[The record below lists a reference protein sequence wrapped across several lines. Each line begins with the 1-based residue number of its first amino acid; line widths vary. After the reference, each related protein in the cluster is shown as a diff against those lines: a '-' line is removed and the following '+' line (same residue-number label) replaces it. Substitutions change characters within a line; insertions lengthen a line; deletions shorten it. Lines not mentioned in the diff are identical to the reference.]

1 MFTACSIEEGGE
13 RLHFTSSRFGAHTE
27 TAWFLRRQGD
37 FLSPPLT
44 AAEIADPET
53 LHLHFADGYSVKL
66 NEADLDPQGPPEK
79 IIRNIGQLLRHDAQG
94 RFFVEENAEI
104 WIRAGRILD
113 AGKREDVRARRGS
126 APANAQILDAQGSVV
141 SAGLVDPH
149 THPVFAGERS
159 REFAMRKAGATYAE
173 IQAAGGGILSTMR
186 ATRAA
191 SEEELF
197 TSAATRLRR
206 MASFGA
212 TSVEGKTGYALD
224 AEGEMRML
232 RVLRRL
238 GARCAVDVS
247 PTLLAAHIV
256 PPEYAH
262 DRAAWVDCI
271 VRDLIPQ
278 SAGLAT
284 AVDVFCE
291 HNAFTLEETVRII
304 EAARTAG
311 LHARAHAGQFSS
323 LGAVAAAARLGAL
336 SVDHL
341 ECVSDAEFAAL
352 EESRAT
358 VAVLLPGAALS
369 LGLAPPSGRAFLD
382 RGIPVAVGTD
392 CNPGTSM
399 TENLPLCGTLAC
411 MQMGLTVEETWS
423 ALTLH
428 AARAAG
434 FPDRGDIRPGAPAD
448 LVIWNFFHYGVLAYH
463 FGVSH
468 VRTLLRRGIEVQ
480 LATG

>member
-1 MFTACSIEEGGE
+1 MFMELAIEEGGE
-13 RLHFTSSRFGAHTE
+13 RLRFTSSRFGSCTE
-27 TAWFLRRQGD
+27 TAWFLHGRGE
-37 FLSPPLT
+37 FLAPP
-44 AAEIADPET
+44 IIDADLPDSET
-53 LHLHFADGYSVKL
+53 LLIRFADGHTATL
-66 NEADLDPQGPPEK
+66 HENDLDPQGPADR
-79 IIRNIGQLLRHDAQG
+79 IIRNIGQLVRHDEQG
-94 RFFVEENAEI
+94 RFRVEEDAEI

-113 AGKREDVRARRGS
+113 AGPRRDILARRGL
-126 APANAQILDAQGSVV
+126 APAETPVLDARGAVV

-191 SEEELF
+191 SIDELL
-197 TSAATRLRR
+197 AGAVMRLHR
-206 MASFGA
+206 MASFGV

-232 RVLRRL
+232 RVLRSL
-238 GARCAVDVS
+238 SSRCAVDVS

-256 PPEYAH
+256 PPEYAAN
-262 DRAAWVDCI
+262 RTAWVDCI
-271 VRDLIPQ
+271 VQDLIPQ
-278 SAGLAT
+278 SAKTAV

-291 HNAFTLEETVRII
+291 HNAYTLEETVRIL
-304 EAARTAG
+304 EAARAAG
-311 LHARAHAGQFSS
+311 LHTRVHAGQFSS
-323 LGAVAAAARLGAL
+323 LGAAAAAARLGAL
-336 SVDHL
+336 SADHL
-341 ECVSDAEFAAL
+341 ECVSEEEFSALAAA
-352 EESRAT
+352 RTT

-369 LGLAPPSGRAFLD
+369 LGMNPPSGRAFLD

-423 ALTLH
+423 AMTLH

-434 FPDRGDIRPGAPAD
+434 FPDRGNLFPGAPAD
-448 LVIWNFFHYGVLAYH
+448 LVIWNFSHYGVLAYH

-480 LATG
+480 LASR